1 MGGERKPPRGN
12 DICIG
17 PDRASTQRSKE
28 RMFQPERTTYAKAL
42 RLKQPT
48 ESERERE
55 REKEKFRKAVD
66 KDLIPLYR
74 TDPTPSPT
82 W

>member
-1 MGGERKPPRGN
+1 
-12 DICIG
+12 
-17 PDRASTQRSKE
+17 
-28 RMFQPERTTYAKAL
+28 MFQPERTTYAKAL
-42 RLKQPT
+42 RLKQPI
-48 ESERERE
+48 ESERE
-55 REKEKFRKAVD
+55 REKEKFRKAVG

>member
-1 MGGERKPPRGN
+1 MGGERKPPRSN

-42 RLKQPT
+42 RLKQPI

-55 REKEKFRKAVD
+55 RKKSSGRQWIK
-66 KDLIPLYR
+66 
-74 TDPTPSPT
+74 T
-82 W
+82 